1 MGETTCTMAQAS
13 TRTPREPPEGI
24 PDELK
29 FRRCRASLNLLKR
42 PADKSGKDNSP
53 DSKRLRTSHDEQLH
67 TPMLHIS
74 PQCQKF
80 LAKLEKERA
89 DSPSPSPPPSP
100 LEGEEDNLPLMRTD
114 NNQFDGRDGGTFK
127 RSRSSP

>member
-13 TRTPREPPEGI
+13 TRTPRAPPEGIPDEPPEGI

-53 DSKRLRTSHDEQLH
+53 DSKRLRTSHDEQPH

-80 LAKLEKERA
+80 LAKLEKEGA
-89 DSPSPSPPPSP
+89 
-100 LEGEEDNLPLMRTD
+100 EDNLPLMRTD